1 MFQSNR
7 GIQMCNYKK
16 IRKELGTVNYNPTTI
31 VLPNPKLHYDEI
43 HQLMKKEKKKAGK
56 KNKEPKKIDIKKMTK
71 EEQIKKI
78 VDISDIDITPK
89 EEPIKEE
96 HSNSSVEEV
105 EEITV
110 KAEDKQKEE
119 PKLEENKENEE
130 NKEEGEETNPPENS
144 NPPENKQTGGLLK
157 KRIYVSDLSVDKD
170 KEMFQL

>member
-1 MFQSNR
+1 MIQSNR
-7 GIQMCNYKK
+7 GIKMCNYKK
-16 IRKELGTVNYNPTTI
+16 IRKELGTVNYNPTTV

-43 HQLMKKEKKKAGK
+43 HQLMKKEKKKAK
-56 KNKEPKKIDIKKMTK
+56 KINKEPKKIDIKKMTK

-89 EEPIKEE
+89 EEPNEEPKEDPKEEVTLPPIKEE
-96 HSNSSVEEV
+96 LKVEEPIV
-105 EEITV
+105 
-110 KAEDKQKEE
+110 EDKEGKA
-119 PKLEENKENEE
+119 LEDKENKE
-130 NKEEGEETNPPENS
+130 KEEKE

>member
-1 MFQSNR
+1 
-7 GIQMCNYKK
+7 MCNYKK
-16 IRKELGTVNYNPTTI
+16 IRKELGTVDYNPTTV

-56 KNKEPKKIDIKKMTK
+56 IKKEPKKIDIKKMTK

-78 VDISDIDITPK
+78 VDISDIDITPN
-89 EEPIKEE
+89 EESIKEE
-96 HSNSSVEEV
+96 HSNSPVEEV

-119 PKLEENKENEE
+119 PKLEENKENKENKGE
-130 NKEEGEETNPPENS
+130 NKEEGEQSNPPENS
-144 NPPENKQTGGLLK
+144 NPSENKQTGGLLK
-157 KRIYVSDLSVDKD
+157 KRIYVSDLSVEKD

>member
-1 MFQSNR
+1 
-7 GIQMCNYKK
+7 MCNYKK
-16 IRKELGTVNYNPTTI
+16 IRKELGTVNYNPTTVI
-31 VLPNPKLHYDEI
+31 LPNPKLHYDEI
-43 HQLMKKEKKKAGK
+43 HQLMKKEKKKAK
-56 KNKEPKKIDIKKMTK
+56 KINKEPKKIDIKKMTK

-96 HSNSSVEEV
+96 PKEEEEV
-105 EEITV
+105 TLPPI
-110 KAEDKQKEE
+110 KEE
-119 PKLEENKENEE
+119 PKLEEDKADKKDEADKED
-130 NKEEGEETNPPENS
+130 KEEGEETNPPENS